1 MTDQKYL
8 ETLAKQ
14 KDVRPVYKGQLHF
27 YTLISNKQL
36 ESMIWKDTLHYSSN
50 IYKIPR
56 NKSNKRCCRSTHRKF
71 QSFIEGN

>member
-36 ESMIWKDTLHYSSN
+36 ESMI
-50 IYKIPR
+50 
-56 NKSNKRCCRSTHRKF
+56 
-71 QSFIEGN
+71 